1 MSEGTMQRRAQRDD
15 QRDQRTKRAR
25 SLNRALAAAAVPAL
39 LFAAGC
45 SSDSGDGGGSGGNA
59 ADSGSQQS
67 SGGSTTSPGDTVP
80 SPTLQAAVYSALPDA
95 CKVLS
100 EDTLDDTVPKA
111 KSGKKSASGE
121 AGVRSGCTW
130 DSLSDNGVKGSQ
142 YRWLSVSLLR
152 FESNSV
158 AGDADQQAQEYFTR
172 QLNDAK
178 SVSGAT
184 NVKSTAAA
192 GIGDA
197 ATAISYDQ
205 KKKEGSFKQ
214 QTVVTRTENV
224 VITVDYNGAGLA
236 GDKAPDAAALMKL
249 AQQAAKETVASVKKA
264 NGGPTQPSSP
274 AATPSANGSTAP
286 SATPSP
292 SKS

>member
-1 MSEGTMQRRAQRDD
+1 MQRRAQRDD
-15 QRDQRTKRAR
+15 QCRTKRAR
-25 SLNRALAAAAVPAL
+25 SLNRALVAAALPVM
-39 LFAAGC
+39 LFAAAC
-45 SSDSGDGGGSGGNA
+45 SSDSGDGGGSSA
-59 ADSGSQQS
+59 ANQDTQQS
-67 SGGSTTSPGDTVP
+67 TGGTATAPTADVSA

-100 EDTLDDTVPKA
+100 DDTLDDTVPKA

-121 AGVRSGCTW
+121 AGVRSACTW

-152 FESNSV
+152 FDSNSV
-158 AGDADQQAQEYFTR
+158 AGDADKQAQDYYTR

-178 SVSGAT
+178 SVQGAT

-205 KKKEGSFKQ
+205 KKKEGAFKQ
-214 QTVVTRTENV
+214 QTVVARAENI

-236 GDKAPDAAALMKL
+236 GDKTPDAADLMKL
-249 AQQAAKETVASVKKA
+249 AQQVAKETVASVKKA
-264 NGGPTQPSSP
+264 NSGPAQPSSP
-274 AATPSANGSTAP
+274 AATPSATGSTAS

-292 SKS
+292 AKS

>member
-15 QRDQRTKRAR
+15 QSRTKRAR
-25 SLNRALAAAAVPAL
+25 SLNRALVAAALPVM
-39 LFAAGC
+39 LFAAAC
-45 SSDSGDGGGSGGNA
+45 SSDSGDGGGDKA
-59 ADSGSQQS
+59 ANQGTQQS
-67 SGGSTTSPGDTVP
+67 TGGTATSPTGDASP
-80 SPTLQAAVYSALPDA
+80 SPTLRAAVYSALPDA

-100 EDTLDDTVPKA
+100 DDTLDDTVPKA

-121 AGVRSGCTW
+121 ADIRSACTW

-152 FESNSV
+152 FDSNSV
-158 AGDADQQAQEYFTR
+158 AGDADKQAQEYYTR

-178 SVSGAT
+178 SVQGAT

-205 KKKEGSFKQ
+205 KKKEGAFKQ
-214 QTVVTRTENV
+214 QTVVARAENI
-224 VITVDYNGAGLA
+224 VITVDYNGAGFA
-236 GDKAPDAAALMKL
+236 GDDAPDAADLMKL

-264 NGGPTQPSSP
+264 NSGPTQPSSP
-274 AATPSANGSTAP
+274 AATPSATGSTAP
-286 SATPSP
+286 SATPS
-292 SKS
+292 SAKS